1 MVDERYKI
9 VVGEHISDLNAY
21 VASLDTKIK
30 TIASRQEVH
39 EEASIVRISE
49 LVDKLAVVKGE
60 TEVAIEGIAAS
71 LDDRVAM
78 LEHRVED
85 LEI

>member
-9 VVGEHISDLNAY
+9 VGEHMNDLNANL
-21 VASLDTKIK
+21 ASLDTMIK
-30 TIASRQEVH
+30 TTASRLEVH
-39 EEASIVRISE
+39 EEATIVRISE
-49 LVDKLAVVKGE
+49 LVDKLNFTKGE
-60 TEVAIEGIAAS
+60 TEVTIEGVAAS